1 MRLFLL
7 AVLGVAWVGCSKGD
21 DLKAG
26 ALSIKIHYESFRP
39 GCVTL
44 EASDRDDVARHTV
57 ATVKVPAG
65 QRQGTLSVAVFRQS
79 GWSQNVRLRAVAREQ
94 GCDGAQVA
102 EAVAD
107 AEIPGKGVSDPVEL
121 TLRAVDADDDGFVS
135 TSSGGTDCDD
145 QNGAVGGPKVW
156 YTDEDGDGYG
166 NKYLDPSA
174 PSCERPALT
183 SASRAG
189 DCDDRDRLV
198 HPDQEEFRCDNKDD
212 NCNDQ
217 IDEVFALDGECKNAF
232 ACPGANT
239 CDMTDGGVTCF
250 STIQPTAYFFDE
262 DGDGKAGADGGVTC
276 GPPPPGTTAEYT
288 DCDESSVYM
297 AKGLPEVCD
306 RMDNDCNNAVDDVSP
321 CSLAWAGSPGDA
333 GQPKWN
339 AIAVGRNVAWLAG
352 EAAPLPA
359 TANNVLKIQIDGG
372 MTSSICT
379 GTWNAAWVSDGG
391 TLFLAGEGGGLA
403 SKGPT
408 QTDCTVIS
416 TQPENNVPFNGLV
429 GFDSTDGGSP
439 TLYAVAS
446 NGFIYR
452 WTPPDAPVLNVKT
465 GINLRAVHG
474 TTGPDTLLAVGAR
487 DNNGTPFLFQ
497 ALRYVPADNT
507 WVNETLPAGI
517 PNGYL
522 RGVYVVNANYAYAV
536 GDNGAFLER
545 NHGVWSQ
552 RQSLPPSEGNPTGVV
567 AFGQRAVY
575 VTTGAGTIQFFN
587 GTRWDTAY
595 TGTPSLRSIDGTSPT
610 RIGAAGNLGTY
621 QFFNRP

>member
-57 ATVKVPAG
+57 ATVRVPPG

-94 GCDGAQVA
+94 NCDGAQVA
-102 EAVAD
+102 EAVAE

-121 TLRAVDADDDGFVS
+121 TLRAVDADDDGFVDAS
-135 TSSGGTDCDD
+135 NGGTDCDD
-145 QNGAVGGPKVW
+145 RDGTVGGPVAW
-156 YTDEDGDGYG
+156 YEDADNDGYG
-166 NKYLDPSA
+166 NRYLSPSA
-174 PSCERPALT
+174 PSCQRPLL

-217 IDEVFALDGECKNAF
+217 VDEVFALDGECKNAF

-250 STIQPTAYFFDE
+250 STVQPTAYFFDE

-306 RMDNDCNNAVDDVSP
+306 RMDNDCANGVDDGIT

-339 AIAVGRNVAWLAG
+339 AIAVGQDVAWLAG
-352 EAAPLPA
+352 EATTPLG
-359 TANNVLKIQIDGG
+359 NNVLKLQRDGG
-372 MTSSICT
+372 TTLSRCA
-379 GTWNAAWVSDGG
+379 GKWFAAWVSDGG
-391 TLFLAGEGGGLA
+391 TLFLAGEDGGLA
-403 SKGPT
+403 SKGPA
-408 QTDCTVIS
+408 QTDCTGGA
-416 TQPENNVPFNGLV
+416 PEPEINAPFNGLV
-429 GFDSTDGGSP
+429 GFNSTDGGSP

-446 NGFIYR
+446 NGHVYR
-452 WTPPDAPVLNVKT
+452 WTPPDPPRRISIT
-465 GINLRAVHG
+465 SINLRSVHG
-474 TTGPDTLLAVGAR
+474 TTATGPLLAVGAKDYGVEQPSVR
-487 DNNGTPFLFQ
+487 VARINPLDG
-497 ALRYVPADNT
+497 T
-507 WVNETLPAGI
+507 WVEEPLPASV
-517 PNGYL
+517 PPGYL
-522 RGVYVVNANYAYAV
+522 TGVSMVNAQYAYAV
-536 GDNGAFLER
+536 GDNGVFLER
-545 NHGVWSQ
+545 NHGVWKQ
-552 RQSLPPSEGNPTGVV
+552 LPFVSPTVTLSGVL
-567 AFGQRAVY
+567 AFGQKAVY
-575 VTTGAGTIQFFN
+575 ATTTGREVQFFN
-587 GTRWDTAY
+587 GETWVPAY
-595 TGTPSLRSIDGTSPT
+595 TGLNAMRSIDGTSPT
-610 RIGAAGNLGTY
+610 RIGAAGDLGTY

>member
-166 NKYLDPSA
+166 SRYLPPSE
-174 PSCERPALT
+174 PSCQRPALT

-198 HPDQEEFRCDNKDD
+198 HPDQEEFRCDGKDD

-217 IDEVFALDGECKNAF
+217 IDEVFALGGECKNAF

-262 DGDGKAGADGGVTC
+262 DGDGEAGADGGVTC

-297 AKGLPEVCD
+297 AMGKFDVCD
-306 RMDNDCNNAVDDVSP
+306 RMDNDCNGTVDDGAP
-321 CSLAWAGSPGDA
+321 CKLDWQGVPGGGS

-339 AIAVGRNVAWLAG
+339 AIAVGQDMAWLAG
-352 EAAPLPA
+352 DGALADA
-359 TANNVLKIQIDGG
+359 GNVLKIQGDGG
-372 MTSSICT
+372 TSLSLCSGSWST
-379 GTWNAAWVSDGG
+379 AWVSASGQV
-391 TLFLAGEGGGLA
+391 FLGGGAGKLA
-403 SKGPT
+403 SKLPE
-408 QTDCTVIS
+408 QADCTLES
-416 TQPENNVPFNGLV
+416 TPDALATITGIMGFNA
-429 GFDSTDGGSP
+429 SDGGSP
-439 TLYAVAS
+439 TLYAVS
-446 NGFIYR
+446 SGGVVYR
-452 WTPPDAPVLNVKT
+452 WIPPAAPVQFATL

-474 TTGPDTLLAVGAR
+474 TTATEPLRVVGAR
-487 DNNGTPFLFQ
+487 DYNLPVKEPHVFRVSVADGS
-497 ALRYVPADNT
+497 YVDEP
-507 WVNETLPAGI
+507 LPAAVTGI
-517 PNGYL
+517 YL
-522 RGVYVVNANYAYAV
+522 TGVSVVNARFAYAV
-536 GDNGAFLER
+536 GDNGVFLEWTQ
-545 NHGVWSQ
+545 GKWQQ
-552 RQSLPPSEGNPTGVV
+552 RTAAPANVNLTDVV
-567 AFGQRAVY
+567 AFGQKAIY
-575 VTTGAGTIQFFN
+575 ATSVTGEVLFFN
-587 GTRWDTAY
+587 GTNWTTAY
-595 TGTPSLRSIDGTSPT
+595 LGSRAMRSIDATSPT
-610 RIGAAGNLGTY
+610 RIGAAGVQGTY